1 MRWLIRFGVL
11 AAVLGG
17 GAWLALQAYLRGGSA
32 AGRVADRLTARLGV
46 PVRVGGV
53 EVTAEASAATDVSI
67 FESAD
72 AAVPFVTIARAG
84 TDLGLAELL
93 AGSDPRQL
101 TLTGA
106 QVVLQHD
113 VDGHLVTRLPQP
125 RKADRPGPAFRL
137 DNAQLT
143 IRKQGEPD
151 RAIHGI
157 SGDVVSEG
165 AQLKL
170 TGRVNDPDWGNGT
183 WQVAGI
189 AADGLGE
196 LTLQVPSIHVTPA
209 MLRRV
214 PYVKPS
220 VWEEVLAEGD
230 TPVKVHIASAGVGRG
245 VSYRV
250 ELAPVNT
257 AVSVPSI
264 DLVATQAH
272 GSVVVEDKRVLLKD
286 VRGRVAEG
294 ELQLQAA
301 DLDFRGESDV
311 MRFDLRANR
320 LDLHKLPKSWRLPPR
335 LGGRLSGD
343 ADLTVRVINGHAIP
357 SGAGEGRVDGASI
370 GPVPF
375 PSYGLRIQADRNGF
389 LFAPYIANRPLI
401 LGRPAGGR

>member
-1 MRWLIRFGVL
+1 M
-11 AAVLGG
+11 
-17 GAWLALQAYLRGGSA
+17 
-32 AGRVADRLTARLGV
+32 
-46 PVRVGGV
+46 
-53 EVTAEASAATDVSI
+53 
-67 FESAD
+67 
-72 AAVPFVTIARAG
+72 
-84 TDLGLAELL
+84 
-93 AGSDPRQL
+93 
-101 TLTGA
+101 
-106 QVVLQHD
+106 
-113 VDGHLVTRLPQP
+113 TRLPQP

-245 VSYRV
+245 CRTG
-250 ELAPVNT
+250 LN
-257 AVSVPSI
+257 
-264 DLVATQAH
+264 
-272 GSVVVEDKRVLLKD
+272 
-286 VRGRVAEG
+286 
-294 ELQLQAA
+294 
-301 DLDFRGESDV
+301 
-311 MRFDLRANR
+311 
-320 LDLHKLPKSWRLPPR
+320 WPP
-335 LGGRLSGD
+335 
-343 ADLTVRVINGHAIP
+343 
-357 SGAGEGRVDGASI
+357 
-370 GPVPF
+370 
-375 PSYGLRIQADRNGF
+375 
-389 LFAPYIANRPLI
+389 
-401 LGRPAGGR
+401 